1 MESAKKKKKKGHG
14 DKRRFIY
21 SIFCEYPV
29 AYNMPDPEYVLG
41 VKIFKN
47 LVPAFRKLTHGQI
60 NMVVAMVIGE
70 QHSGSVKKEAAK
82 FS

>member
-1 MESAKKKKKKGHG
+1 
-14 DKRRFIY
+14 
-21 SIFCEYPV
+21 
-29 AYNMPDPEYVLG
+29 MPDPEYVLG